1 MAPRITYEQSS
12 AQVRALWDRVD
23 VAREG
28 IDREGALDAYRALLD
43 HPCAHH
49 QVIDHE
55 VLDEI
60 HRVLREL
67 ERYDEAIQAKREAI
81 AAGYR
86 STPDPEADIAETLVD
101 AGRRSEADALYAE
114 LRKRDPD
121 DVWLYNSAGWAY
133 GRVDDPEAL
142 RWLLLGIDVAIETGD
157 PDQVIGQLLDMT
169 RDCWDRLGEDHDA
182 DRIARV

>member
-1 MAPRITYEQSS
+1 MVPRITYEQSG
-12 AQVRALWDRVD
+12 AQVRELWDRVD
-23 VAREG
+23 AAGKALEREG
-28 IDREGALDAYRALLD
+28 TLDAYRALLD
-43 HPCAHH
+43 HLCAHH

-81 AAGYR
+81 ADGYR
-86 STPDPEADIAETLVD
+86 STPDPEADIAETLVE

-114 LRKRDPD
+114 LRERDPD

-142 RWLLLGIDVAIETGD
+142 RWLLGGIDVAIETGD

-169 RDCWDRLGEDHDA
+169 RDCWDRVGAAHDA
-182 DRIARV
+182 DLSSP